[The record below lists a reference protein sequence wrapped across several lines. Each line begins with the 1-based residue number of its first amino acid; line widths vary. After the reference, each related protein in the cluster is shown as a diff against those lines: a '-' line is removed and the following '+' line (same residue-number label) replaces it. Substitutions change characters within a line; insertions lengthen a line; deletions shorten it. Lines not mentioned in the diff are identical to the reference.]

1 MKKCTNQ
8 QRDESSRVLRGGLSR
23 LPGLGASE
31 ITEVVKPAAKELWM
45 RLSPLVSVVVINHNK
60 KDILRR
66 CLRSVLSL
74 EWPNLEIIVVDN
86 ASTDNTRQLTFDIQR
101 KIKVR
106 YLYENKRGIPYAR
119 NCGVQSASGDLIV
132 FIDDDAIADENW
144 LKNIE
149 IPFIRDPNIG
159 AVGGLV
165 RPHSIGNSK
174 IERFY
179 MENML
184 LV

>member
-1 MKKCTNQ
+1 MKNSYFISVVIATRN
-8 QRDESSRVLRGGLSR
+8 RAHWLGDTLESLAKQTR
-23 LPGLGASE
+23 LP
-31 ITEVVKPAAKELWM
+31 
-45 RLSPLVSVVVINHNK
+45 
-60 KDILRR
+60 D
-66 CLRSVLSL
+66 
-74 EWPNLEIIVVDN
+74 EIIVVDN